1 MARAR
6 SLRPKKPSAVHQVEA
21 LYRSLGRPEA
31 GLLEAALEGVDA
43 KRALDRA
50 LAEPTA
56 QLVEQAYATC
66 LEAHSAFQ
74 RYSQAQRSQ
83 LRGFSLQLLALATEQ
98 ALSLER
104 AHIEYERRQK
114 EQGDA
119 KARLRELFER
129 NLRLGAQARMVLEK
143 VAGDDP
149 GIQKELANTAI
160 PTTSYELAD
169 MLRRL
174 SQLGNGLI
182 RSLAGS
188 VRGRA
193 RLYGLDENFL
203 SGLAVSGNELVT
215 LEEKAGDQSG
225 LTTRKNQLDRAQ
237 TATYVLVR
245 QIGEAFV
252 AAAGIDP
259 TIGTLAS
266 AAPKV
271 DPEAARAAKKIPRT
285 PSTPVIITS
294 APPPAAKVIAPAPA
308 LRVIDPKELGPTK
321 TMRS

>member
-21 LYRSLGRPEA
+21 LYRSLGRAEP

-50 LAEPTA
+50 LAEPTP

-66 LEAHSAFQ
+66 LEAHAAFQ
-74 RYSQAQRSQ
+74 RYSTAQRVQ
-83 LRGFSLQLLALATEQ
+83 IRGFSLQLLALATEQ

-104 AHIEYERRQK
+104 AHTEYERRQK
-114 EQGDA
+114 EQADA
-119 KARLRELFER
+119 KSRLRELFER
-129 NLRLGAQARMVLEK
+129 NMRLGAQARMVLEK

-149 GIQKELANTAI
+149 AIQKEVAESNE
-160 PTTSYELAD
+160 PTSSYELAD
-169 MLRRL
+169 SLRRL
-174 SQLGNGLI
+174 SALGSGLI
-182 RSLAGS
+182 RSLAAS

-203 SGLAVSGNELVT
+203 TGLAVAGNELVT

-237 TATYVLVR
+237 TATYVLIR
-245 QIGEAFV
+245 QIGEAFA
-252 AAAGIDP
+252 AAAGVDS
-259 TIGTLAS
+259 TIAPLAS
-266 AAPKV
+266 AQPKI
-271 DPEAARAAKKIPRT
+271 DAEAARAAKKIPKT
-285 PSTPVIITS
+285 PSTPMIIAGPPT
-294 APPPAAKVIAPAPA
+294 APKVVAPAPA
-308 LRVIDPKELGPTK
+308 LRVIDPKELGATK